1 MNFRDLTDLCFR
13 NLMRRRT
20 RTLLAIIGVVVGTCA
35 IVVMLSI
42 GFGLTKSFEKQ
53 MEGYGDLHMIELYS
67 YNGGGYAGEE
77 QQGVLNDTTLES
89 IGEIKGVTAVTPV
102 ISQYMQLWA
111 EDDGMT
117 GVEIMGV
124 DPEIF
129 EKFGYEVAEG
139 RMLKKGDKD
148 VLLFGSEI
156 PNWFYDPNG
165 DYMSIDVDVMG
176 TDFILTA
183 DWNYGIEDAE
193 TSDDD
198 IDYGLYEMQ
207 AIGVLEPKNDSPD
220 YRVYMNI
227 DRLSEIQKE
236 NLEAE
241 GGRDTS
247 VQNGVKTYN
256 QALVYVDD
264 IENTERISKELKDAG
279 YQSYS
284 PIDWIERMKST
295 MAMIQGVLGG
305 IGGISLL
312 VAALGI
318 TNTMVMSIYERT
330 KEIGVMKVIGANLRD
345 IRRMFLIEAGMIGFL
360 GGFVGV
366 VFSLIISLLMNTVL
380 KDLLGIF
387 LSELGG
393 YGSTVSFIPLW
404 LIFAAIGFATLIGVV
419 AGYSPAKRAMNLSAL
434 ESLRNE

>member
-1 MNFRDLTDLCFR
+1 MSLRDLTDLCFR

-42 GFGLTKSFEKQ
+42 GFGLTKSYEDQ
-53 MEGYGDLHMIELYS
+53 MESYGDLHMIELYNYGS
-67 YNGGGYAGEE
+67 GNYAGEE
-77 QQGVLNDTTLES
+77 QQGVLNDNTLKS
-89 IGEIKGVTAVTPV
+89 IGEMKGVTAVTPV
-102 ISQYMQLWA
+102 ISSYLNLWIG
-111 EDDGMT
+111 DGRAD
-117 GVEIMGV
+117 VEVMGV

-139 RMLKKGDKD
+139 RMLKKNDKD
-148 VLLFGSEI
+148 VILFGSEI
-156 PNWFYDPNG
+156 PNWFSDPNE
-165 DYMSIDVDVMG
+165 DYQSVNVDVM
-176 TDFILTA
+176 DDDILVTA
-183 DWNYGIEDAE
+183 DWNYGIDDAE
-193 TSDDD
+193 KSEVE
-198 IDYGLYEMQ
+198 YELYEME
-207 AIGVLEPKNDSPD
+207 AVGILAPKNDSPD

-227 DRLSEIQKE
+227 DRLAEIEKDT
-236 NLEAE
+236 LDAE
-241 GGRDTS
+241 GQRDTS

-256 QALVYVDD
+256 QALVYVED
-264 IENTERISKELKDAG
+264 IENTEQISKDLKELG

-284 PIDWIERMKST
+284 PIDWIQRMKEQ

-360 GGFVGV
+360 GGLIGV
-366 VFSLIISLLMNTVL
+366 IISLLLSLLMNTVL

-387 LSELGG
+387 LSSLGG
-393 YGSTVSFIPLW
+393 YGSTVSVIPLW
-404 LIFAAIGFATLIGVV
+404 LIAAALAFSTLIGLA

>member
-1 MNFRDLTDLCFR
+1 MSFRDLTDLCFR

-77 QQGVLNDTTLES
+77 QQGVLNDNTLES

-102 ISQYMQLWA
+102 ISSYMQLWA

-176 TDFILTA
+176 TDFILTS

-207 AIGVLEPKNDSPD
+207 AIG
-220 YRVYMNI
+220 
-227 DRLSEIQKE
+227 
-236 NLEAE
+236 
-241 GGRDTS
+241 
-247 VQNGVKTYN
+247 
-256 QALVYVDD
+256 
-264 IENTERISKELKDAG
+264 
-279 YQSYS
+279 
-284 PIDWIERMKST
+284 
-295 MAMIQGVLGG
+295 
-305 IGGISLL
+305 
-312 VAALGI
+312 
-318 TNTMVMSIYERT
+318 
-330 KEIGVMKVIGANLRD
+330 
-345 IRRMFLIEAGMIGFL
+345 
-360 GGFVGV
+360 
-366 VFSLIISLLMNTVL
+366 
-380 KDLLGIF
+380 
-387 LSELGG
+387 
-393 YGSTVSFIPLW
+393 
-404 LIFAAIGFATLIGVV
+404 
-419 AGYSPAKRAMNLSAL
+419 
-434 ESLRNE
+434 

>member
-42 GFGLTKSFEKQ
+42 GFGLTKSFEK
-53 MEGYGDLHMIELYS
+53 EIESYGDLHMIELYS
-67 YNGGGYAGEE
+67 YNGGGYVGEE
-77 QQGVLNDTTLES
+77 QQGVLNDTTLKS

-102 ISQYMQLWA
+102 ISSYMQVWA

-148 VLLFGSEI
+148 VMLFGSEI
-156 PNWFYDPNG
+156 PHWFYDPNN
-165 DYMSIDVDVMG
+165 DYMSIEVDVMN
-176 TDFILTA
+176 TDTLLTA

-193 TSDDD
+193 TSDND
-198 IDYGLYEMQ
+198 IDYEVYEMEVV
-207 AIGVLEPKNDSPD
+207 GVLEAKNDSPD

-227 DRLSEIQKE
+227 DRLAEIQKDT
-236 NLEAE
+236 LEAE
-241 GGRDTS
+241 GSRDTS
-247 VQNGVKTYN
+247 MQNGVKTYN
-256 QALVYVDD
+256 QALVYVED
-264 IENTERISKELKDAG
+264 IENTERISKELKEAG

-284 PIDWIERMKST
+284 PIDWIERMKGT

-360 GGFVGV
+360 GGFIGV
-366 VFSLIISLLMNTVL
+366 VFSLLISLLMNTVL
-380 KDLLGIF
+380 KDILSIVLSGI
-387 LSELGG
+387 GG
-393 YGSTVSFIPLW
+393 YGSTISFIPLW
-404 LIFAAIGFATLIGVV
+404 LIFAAIGFATLIGVI

>member
-1 MNFRDLTDLCFR
+1 
-13 NLMRRRT
+13 
-20 RTLLAIIGVVVGTCA
+20 
-35 IVVMLSI
+35 
-42 GFGLTKSFEKQ
+42 
-53 MEGYGDLHMIELYS
+53 
-67 YNGGGYAGEE
+67 
-77 QQGVLNDTTLES
+77 
-89 IGEIKGVTAVTPV
+89 
-102 ISQYMQLWA
+102 
-111 EDDGMT
+111 
-117 GVEIMGV
+117 
-124 DPEIF
+124 
-129 EKFGYEVAEG
+129 
-139 RMLKKGDKD
+139 
-148 VLLFGSEI
+148 
-156 PNWFYDPNG
+156 
-165 DYMSIDVDVMG
+165 
-176 TDFILTA
+176 
-183 DWNYGIEDAE
+183 
-193 TSDDD
+193 
-198 IDYGLYEMQ
+198 
-207 AIGVLEPKNDSPD
+207 GVLEPKNDSPD

-236 NLEAE
+236 NIEAE

-247 VQNGVKTYN
+247 MQNGVKTYN
-256 QALVYVDD
+256 QALVYVED
-264 IENTERISKELKDAG
+264 IEDTERISKELKDAG